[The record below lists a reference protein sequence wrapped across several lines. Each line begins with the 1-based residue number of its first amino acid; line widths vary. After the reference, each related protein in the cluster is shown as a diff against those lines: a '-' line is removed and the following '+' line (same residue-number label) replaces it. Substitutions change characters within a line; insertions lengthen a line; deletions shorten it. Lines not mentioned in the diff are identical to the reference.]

1 MNKRNKKI
9 SKVMREYKA
18 GTLKSGGSGKKVT
31 NPKQAM
37 AIALSEA
44 RNMNQGGMLNT
55 IYQRPMFQTP
65 QTRQGSGIMAGVAPV
80 RGFED
85 GGYAGYMP
93 DTGGYE
99 GYLEDITADDVSDFF
114 TTDKG
119 SFIGENEQG
128 PTVTARDITDLFIVD
143 TEDPIDVALAT
154 ATAGLLAAGITAPAA
169 MIAQLARMGYKGSKV
184 IDKVSKAVEVG
195 KSGTLKGLEST
206 RQVARFGKEIPD
218 LLEDEA
224 IAEELPQESRSS
236 GIASLLDER
245 SKEMP
250 ERSEEMPERSGSVSD
265 IDIDDDRIRAL
276 SGMKY
281 ADGGIVSLNKGAFVS
296 KVVQEIIEVAKATST
311 QGQSIAKNMLEDAV
325 KKGDVLVD
333 EVPKVLR
340 SIKAASKKTQKPKNP
355 KTKKAEKPKE
365 EKPKEEMTPPPEPPE
380 RPEGRAFLDDLA
392 VKGLSSVGRGM
403 KKAGIIG
410 SGLIGGAGL
419 FGYDALTG
427 SGEEQD
433 VKAQEIAKAKEVK
446 AAEEAKLAEA
456 EELRRIADEEYNN
469 RSLLTKTS
477 DFIGSA
483 VKKLQDPRVQA
494 GLAKAAQP
502 SEGFV
507 PRNMFSDINEGMR
520 EYDLERATIAS
531 SEPEI
536 IQTQKALIGLIE
548 ENTGESLSK
557 DSQLLILQ
565 SLFADEAAASNAATL
580 FEYAKQNP
588 QVVDQDFYQKALN
601 EVLTGSTIGSAIGQ
615 IMNPQAQ

>member
-1 MNKRNKKI
+1 
-9 SKVMREYKA
+9 
-18 GTLKSGGSGKKVT
+18 
-31 NPKQAM
+31 M

-44 RNMNQGGMLNT
+44 KNMNQGGMLNN

-65 QTRQGSGIMAGVAPV
+65 QTREASGIMAGVAPV
-80 RGFED
+80 RGFEN

-119 SFIGENEQG
+119 SFIGQNEQG

-143 TEDPIDVALAT
+143 PEDPIDVALAT

-184 IDKVSKAVEVG
+184 IDKVSKAVEIG

-206 RQVARFGKEIPD
+206 RQVSRAVAEIPD
-218 LLEDEA
+218 LIEDEA
-224 IAEELPQESRSS
+224 IAEELPQESRSR

-245 SKEMP
+245 SEEMP
-250 ERSEEMPERSGSVSD
+250 ERSEEMAERSGSVSD
-265 IDIDDDRIRAL
+265 IDIDYDRVRAL

-281 ADGGIVSLNKGAFVS
+281 ADGGIVSLKKGALVS
-296 KVVQEIIEVAKATST
+296 KFAQEIIDVAKDIYR
-311 QGQSIAKNMLEDAV
+311 GEGVAKKMLEDAV

-340 SIKAASKKTQKPKNP
+340 SIKSAVKKSQNPKTQKPKNP

-392 VKGLSSVGRGM
+392 VRGI
-403 KKAGIIG
+403 KKAGYIG
-410 SGLIGGAGL
+410 SGLITGAGL

-433 VKAQEIAKAKEVK
+433 VKAQEIAKAKKMK

-502 SEGFV
+502 SAGFV

>member
-1 MNKRNKKI
+1 
-9 SKVMREYKA
+9 
-18 GTLKSGGSGKKVT
+18 
-31 NPKQAM
+31 
-37 AIALSEA
+37 
-44 RNMNQGGMLNT
+44 
-55 IYQRPMFQTP
+55 
-65 QTRQGSGIMAGVAPV
+65 
-80 RGFED
+80 
-85 GGYAGYMP
+85 
-93 DTGGYE
+93 
-99 GYLEDITADDVSDFF
+99 
-114 TTDKG
+114 
-119 SFIGENEQG
+119 
-128 PTVTARDITDLFIVD
+128 
-143 TEDPIDVALAT
+143 
-154 ATAGLLAAGITAPAA
+154 
-169 MIAQLARMGYKGSKV
+169 
-184 IDKVSKAVEVG
+184 
-195 KSGTLKGLEST
+195 
-206 RQVARFGKEIPD
+206 
-218 LLEDEA
+218 
-224 IAEELPQESRSS
+224 
-236 GIASLLDER
+236 
-245 SKEMP
+245 
-250 ERSEEMPERSGSVSD
+250 MPERSGSVSD
-265 IDIDDDRIRAL
+265 IDIDHDRIRAL

-281 ADGGIVSLNKGAFVS
+281 ADGGIVSLKKGALVS
-296 KVVQEIIEVAKATST
+296 KFAQEIIDVAKDIYR
-311 QGQSIAKNMLEDAV
+311 GEGVAKKMLEDAV

-340 SIKAASKKTQKPKNP
+340 SIKSAAKNQKTQKPKNP

-365 EKPKEEMTPPPEPPE
+365 EKPKEEMTLPPEPPE

-392 VKGLSSVGRGM
+392 LRGLSSVGRGM
-403 KKAGIIG
+403 KKAGVIG
-410 SGLIGGAGL
+410 SSVIGGVGL

>member
-44 RNMNQGGMLNT
+44 KNMNQGGMLNN

-65 QTRQGSGIMAGVAPV
+65 QTKQGSGIMAGVAPV
-80 RGFED
+80 RGFEN

-119 SFIGENEQG
+119 SLIGENEQG

-143 TEDPIDVALAT
+143 PEDPIDVALAT

-206 RQVARFGKEIPD
+206 RQVSRIGTDI
-218 LLEDEA
+218 LEDEA

-236 GIASLLDER
+236 GIASLLN
-245 SKEMP
+245 
-250 ERSEEMPERSGSVSD
+250 ERSEEMPEQSDSVSD
-265 IDIDDDRIRAL
+265 IDIDYDRVRAL

-281 ADGGIVSLNKGAFVS
+281 ADGGIVSLKKGALVS
-296 KVVQEIIEVAKATST
+296 KFAQEIIDVAKDIYR
-311 QGQSIAKNMLEDAV
+311 GEGVAKKMLEDAV

-340 SIKAASKKTQKPKNP
+340 SIKSAVKKSQNPKTQKPKNP
-355 KTKKAEKPKE
+355 KTKKAEKPKK

-392 VKGLSSVGRGM
+392 VRGLSSVGRGM
-403 KKAGIIG
+403 KKAGVIG

-433 VKAQEIAKAKEVK
+433 VKAKEIAKAKEMK

-502 SEGFV
+502 SAGFV

>member
-1 MNKRNKKI
+1 
-9 SKVMREYKA
+9 MREYKA

-44 RNMNQGGMLNT
+44 RNMNQGGMLDN

-80 RGFED
+80 RGFEN

-119 SFIGENEQG
+119 SFIGQNEQG

-143 TEDPIDVALAT
+143 PEDPIDVALAT

-195 KSGTLKGLEST
+195 KSGTLKGLEKT
-206 RQVARFGKEIPD
+206 RQASRVVAEIPD
-218 LLEDEA
+218 LIEDEA

-245 SKEMP
+245 SEEMP
-250 ERSEEMPERSGSVSD
+250 ERSEEMPEQSGSVSD
-265 IDIDDDRIRAL
+265 IDIDYDRVRAL

-281 ADGGIVSLNKGAFVS
+281 ADGGIVSLKKGALVS
-296 KVVQEIIEVAKATST
+296 KFAQEIIDVAKDIYR
-311 QGQSIAKNMLEDAV
+311 GEGVAKKMLEDAV

-365 EKPKEEMTPPPEPPE
+365 EKPKEEMTLPPEPPE

-392 VKGLSSVGRGM
+392 LRGLSSVGKAGWRGA
-403 KKAGIIG
+403 KKAGVIG
-410 SGLIGGAGL
+410 SGLITGAGL
-419 FGYDALTG
+419 YATDAIMDFFG

-433 VKAQEIAKAKEVK
+433 VKAQEIAKAKEMK

-520 EYDLERATIAS
+520 EYDLEQATIAS
-531 SEPEI
+531 SKPTI
-536 IQTQKALIGLIE
+536 IQTQEALVEMIE
-548 ENTGESLSK
+548 SNTGQKLDGNSRM
-557 DSQLLILQ
+557 LLLQ
-565 SLFADEAAASNAATL
+565 SLFNDEVAADKAATL
-580 FEYAKQNP
+580 FKASSKDPTLLSNP
-588 QVVDQDFYQKALN
+588 AYQAQLQ
-601 EVLTGSTIGSAIGQ
+601 EILTNSDIASAINAIITPESQ
-615 IMNPQAQ
+615 

>member
-44 RNMNQGGMLNT
+44 KNMNQGGMLNN

-65 QTRQGSGIMAGVAPV
+65 QTKQGSGIMAGVAPV
-80 RGFED
+80 RGFEN

-119 SFIGENEQG
+119 SFIGQNEQG
-128 PTVTARDITDLFIVD
+128 PTVTARDITDLFLVD
-143 TEDPIDVALAT
+143 PEDPIDVALAT

-206 RQVARFGKEIPD
+206 RQVSRIGTDI
-218 LLEDEA
+218 LEDEA

-236 GIASLLDER
+236 GIASLLN
-245 SKEMP
+245 
-250 ERSEEMPERSGSVSD
+250 ERSEEMPEQSDSVSD
-265 IDIDDDRIRAL
+265 IDIDYDRVRAL

-281 ADGGIVSLNKGAFVS
+281 ADGGIVSLKKGALVS
-296 KVVQEIIEVAKATST
+296 KFAQEIIDVAKDIYR
-311 QGQSIAKNMLEDAV
+311 GEGVAKKMLEDAV

-340 SIKAASKKTQKPKNP
+340 SIKSAVKKSQNPKTQKPKNP
-355 KTKKAEKPKE
+355 KTKKAEKPKK

-392 VKGLSSVGRGM
+392 VRGLSSVGRGM
-403 KKAGIIG
+403 KKAGVIG

-433 VKAQEIAKAKEVK
+433 VKAKEIAKAKEMK

-502 SEGFV
+502 SAGFV